1 MLYVKKLVG
10 VLKAIC
16 FFLVVITFL
25 LVVWLFS
32 TWTFNISG
40 TITPPLNSSAFVLE
54 LDGRALG

>member
-40 TITPPLNSSAFVLE
+40 TITP
-54 LDGRALG
+54 R